1 MTLDPTHHARRGS
14 DVEDAHAGFRHM
26 SREQFL
32 QAGEEVLSFI
42 ADYYA
47 AMGFFADAPARGPST
62 PPPASTSAPADTL
75 IPDRLTPGVIA
86 SVRSLSKPGELLGV
100 LPINAPTEP
109 EPWRALS
116 SDVQNL
122 IMPGVTHWQHPGFFG
137 YFPAN
142 ASPPAVLGELLSAGL
157 GVQGMLW
164 ATSPACTEL
173 EIRVLDW
180 LARLAGLP
188 ERFWNQR
195 EPSGGFLPGGS
206 VILTTAS
213 EAVLVA
219 LVAARKRAIDR
230 FGTNNP
236 AANVQPGLM
245 VYTSSQAHSS
255 VIKAAMVAGLCAGP
269 VPDASEE
276 NLIGPVGR
284 GAQQSGVR
292 LIPVDDSGAM
302 RTDLLRAAVERD
314 IHAGRI
320 PVLICATAGTTASMG
335 FDDIRAAGQI
345 ARTHNAWLHVDSAMA
360 GVASICPEMRAEI
373 WGDARCEGLNL
384 ADSVCFNPH
393 KWLLTNFDCDAFYV
407 ADRKALTSA
416 LALAPSY
423 LKNAASD
430 SGAVVDYRDWQI
442 ALGRR
447 FRALKLW
454 FVMRSYGST
463 GLQTFIREHVRL
475 AQLFEN
481 LLRSDHRFELAAE
494 RGLSLVC
501 FRLRPS
507 EGQSAERTDAMNAR
521 LLEAIN
527 ATGRHLLT
535 HAVLPAGAA
544 PARYVLRL
552 AIGGSATREEH
563 VRAVWD
569 DLRRCA
575 GTIGTL

>member
-1 MTLDPTHHARRGS
+1 MTREEFL
-14 DVEDAHAGFRHM
+14 HAG
-26 SREQFL
+26 S
-32 QAGEEVLSFI
+32 EVLSFI

-47 AMGFFADAPARGPST
+47 AMGLFSDARVSADARRGPSSSD
-62 PPPASTSAPADTL
+62 AAQS
-75 IPDRLTPGVIA
+75 RFTPGEVT
-86 SVRSLSKPGELLGV
+86 SVRSLSKPGDLLSV
-100 LPINAPTEP
+100 LPMHAPAQP
-109 EPWRALS
+109 EPWRALAD
-116 SDVQNL
+116 DVQSL
-122 IMPGVTHWQHPGFFG
+122 IMPGVTHWQHPGFYGF
-137 YFPAN
+137 FPAN
-142 ASPPAVLGELLSAGL
+142 ASPPSVLGEMLSAGL

-195 EPSGGFLPGGS
+195 EPGGAFLPGGS

-219 LVAARKRAIDR
+219 LVAARKRALDR
-230 FGTNNP
+230 FI
-236 AANVQPGLM
+236 AANPNATAQPGMM

-269 VPDASEE
+269 NPDAHDAS
-276 NLIGPVGR
+276 LIGPIGR

-302 RTDLLRAAVERD
+302 PTDLLQAAVESDVR
-314 IHAGRI
+314 AGRL
-320 PVLICATAGTTASMG
+320 PVLICATTGTTASMG
-335 FDDIRAAGQI
+335 FDNIRAAGTI
-345 ARTHNAWLHVDSAMA
+345 ARTHNTWLHVDSAMA
-360 GVASICPEMRAEI
+360 GVASICPELRKEV
-373 WGDARCEGLNL
+373 WGDERCESLTF

-393 KWLLTNFDCDAFYV
+393 KWMLTNFDCDAFYV
-407 ADRKALTSA
+407 ADRKALTAA
-416 LALAPSY
+416 LAIAPSY

-454 FVMRSYGST
+454 FVMRSYGTT
-463 GLQTFIREHVRL
+463 GLQSFIREHIRL

-481 LLRSDHRFELAAE
+481 FVQSDSRFELAAP

-501 FRLRPS
+501 FRLKPTK
-507 EGQSAERTDAMNAR
+507 GQSTQQTDVMNAR
-521 LLEAIN
+521 LLEAVN

-535 HAVLPAGAA
+535 HAVLPAGSS

-552 AIGGSATREEH
+552 SIGGSATREVH
-563 VRAVWD
+563 VRSVWE
-569 DLRRCA
+569 DLQRCA
-575 GTIGTL
+575 ATLGTLSA